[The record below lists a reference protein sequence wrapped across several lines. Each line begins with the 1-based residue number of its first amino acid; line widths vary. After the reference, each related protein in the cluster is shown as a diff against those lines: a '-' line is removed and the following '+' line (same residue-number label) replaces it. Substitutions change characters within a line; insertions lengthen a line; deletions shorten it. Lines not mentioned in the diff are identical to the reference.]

1 MENLRE
7 QTQAYLTYQKNVRRA
22 SENTI
27 QSYER
32 DLRRFCEM
40 MEKQGVNDPSRVTPW
55 SLSEYLDHLNSGEF
69 KATTVSRN
77 LAALKGLFHFMA
89 RRGVIHEDITTM
101 LKPPKIEKKLP
112 VILSQEEIAALL
124 AQTDGNSKK
133 AIRDKAMLELMCST
147 GLRVS
152 ELIEL
157 KISDVNVTMGYVVC
171 REKSGDRMISFGE
184 EANAALR
191 RYLGDTREDMIG
203 EPTDLLFVNVSG
215 SSMSR
220 QGFWKLIKSYAKKAG
235 IKKDITPHTFRHTF
249 AAKQMQEGA
258 GLKELQETLGHSD
271 ISSTQVYRK
280 VKEEQDAELAAKR
293 AADREAWLKLVEEN
307 ANADL

>member
-1 MENLRE
+1 
-7 QTQAYLTYQKNVRRA
+7 
-22 SENTI
+22 
-27 QSYER
+27 
-32 DLRRFCEM
+32 
-40 MEKQGVNDPSRVTPW
+40 
-55 SLSEYLDHLNSGEF
+55 
-69 KATTVSRN
+69 
-77 LAALKGLFHFMA
+77 
-89 RRGVIHEDITTM
+89 
-101 LKPPKIEKKLP
+101 
-112 VILSQEEIAALL
+112 
-124 AQTDGNSKK
+124 
-133 AIRDKAMLELMCST
+133 
-147 GLRVS
+147 
-152 ELIEL
+152 
-157 KISDVNVTMGYVVC
+157 
-171 REKSGDRMISFGE
+171 MISFGE

-220 QGFWKLIKSYAKKAG
+220 QGFWKLIKSYARKAG
-235 IKKDITPHTFRHTF
+235 INKDITPHTFRHTF
-249 AAKQMQEGA
+249 AANQMQDGA